1 MARINTNVPS
11 IVAQANLRRS
21 NAELDLRLQR
31 LSTGLRINRGKDDPA
46 GMIIS
51 ERITTDLKGI
61 EQGIKNGE
69 RAASVIA
76 TTEAALT
83 EVADLLNTIKALM
96 VEAANTGANSPEE
109 RDANQLQI
117 DSAIQSIT
125 RISNTAT
132 FGGLK
137 LLNGNLD
144 YVTSGIASSAI
155 TKARIFSASFI
166 NNQAVEVEVDTV
178 ASAQTAGLFLNGDA
192 PGANPPYGNGAIQST
207 TTIRIEGSRGVQELT
222 FTSGTSYADIV
233 TAVNSRT
240 ELTGV
245 TAELLTGGATSGLVF
260 RSEKYGSNE
269 FVSVTRVG
277 APADSSDNGWAL
289 YKIAGNAAWPDDS
302 NGFNWASRI
311 SSGNLVS
318 ADRDTGQDVQALIN
332 GTLATGRGLT
342 VSINSTSLAL
352 ELDLHEDLA
361 TDPSAT
367 ATTFHITEGGSLFQ
381 LGPDINALQ
390 QVSIGVGS
398 VAAEKLGGTLDNG
411 SMFFLSS
418 LMKGQPNSIE
428 ENVRN
433 GDFTTASD
441 IIDRAIDE
449 ISTLRGRLGAFERNV
464 LETNSRSLQAAFE
477 NLTASQ
483 SRIRDAD
490 FALETSQ
497 LTRAQILQ
505 ASGTTVLGLAN
516 QQSQSVLQLLG

>member
-1 MARINTNVPS
+1 MARINTNVSS
-11 IVAQANLRRS
+11 IVAQANLQRS
-21 NAELDLRLQR
+21 ANELNLRLQR

-46 GMIIS
+46 GLIIS
-51 ERITTDLKGI
+51 ERITTDLAGV
-61 EQGIKNGE
+61 EQGIKNGD

-76 TTEAALT
+76 TTEAALA
-83 EVADLLNTIKALM
+83 EVSDLLNTIKALM
-96 VEAANTGANSPEE
+96 VEAANTGANSAAE

-125 RISNTAT
+125 RISNTAS

-144 YVTSGIASSAI
+144 YVTSGISSSAI
-155 TKARIFSASFI
+155 TKAQIFSASFI
-166 NNQAVEVEVDTV
+166 NNQAVEVEVDVV
-178 ASAQTAGLFLNGDA
+178 ASAQTAGLFLNGA
-192 PGANPPYGNGAIQST
+192 WGSNAPYGNGAIQST

-233 TAVNSRT
+233 TAVNNLT
-240 ELTGV
+240 ALTGV
-245 TAELLTGGATSGLVF
+245 RAELLTNGAGSGMVF

-269 FVSVTRVG
+269 FVSVERVG
-277 APADSSDNGWAL
+277 GPADEDDDGWQL
-289 YKIAGNAAWPDDS
+289 YKIASNAAWPDDS
-302 NGFNWASRI
+302 SGFNWSSRI
-311 SSGNLVS
+311 ASGNLV
-318 ADRDTGQDVQALIN
+318 AATRDTGQDVRALIN
-332 GTLATGRGLT
+332 GTLATGRGLN
-342 VSINSTSLAL
+342 VSVNGTSLSL

-361 TDPSAT
+361 TLPNASST
-367 ATTFHITEGGSLFQ
+367 IFHITEGGSLFQ
-381 LGPDINALQ
+381 LGPDISALQ

-398 VAAEKLGGTLDNG
+398 VAAEKLGATLTNGTVH
-411 SMFFLSS
+411 FLSS

-428 ENVRN
+428 ESIRR

-441 IIDRAIDE
+441 ILDNAIE
-449 ISTLRGRLGAFERNV
+449 EVAKLRGRLGAFERNV

-490 FALETSQ
+490 FAFETSK

-505 ASGTTVLGLAN
+505 QSGTAILGIAN

>member
-1 MARINTNVPS
+1 MARINTNVSS

-21 NAELDLRLQR
+21 SNELDLRLQR

-51 ERITTDLKGI
+51 ERITTDLAGI
-61 EQGIKNGE
+61 EQGIKNGD

-96 VEAANTGANSPEE
+96 VEAANTGANSPAE

-125 RISNTAT
+125 RISNTAS

-144 YVTSGIASSAI
+144 YVTSGIAASAI
-155 TKARIFSASFI
+155 TKAQIFSASFI
-166 NNQAVEVEVDTV
+166 DNQAVEVEVDTV
-178 ASAQTAGLFLNGDA
+178 ASAQTAGLFLNGLW
-192 PGANPPYGNGAIQST
+192 GAGAPYGNGALQST
-207 TTIRIEGSRGVQELT
+207 TTIRVEGSRGVQELT
-222 FTSGTSYADIV
+222 FTSGATYSDIV
-233 TAVNSRT
+233 AAVNSRT
-240 ELTGV
+240 ALTGV
-245 TAELLTGGATSGLVF
+245 TAELLTNGAASGLVF

-269 FVSVTRVG
+269 FVSVDRVG
-277 APADSSDNGWAL
+277 GPSDEDDDGWQL
-289 YKIAGNAAWPDDS
+289 YKIADNAQWIDDS
-302 NGFNWASRI
+302 GGFNWASRI
-311 SSGNLVS
+311 TAGDLVE
-318 ADRDTGQDVQALIN
+318 ATRDTGQDVRALVN

-342 VSINSTSLAL
+342 VSVNGTSLSL

-361 TDPSAT
+361 TQPNAT
-367 ATTFHITEGGSLFQ
+367 PTVFNITEGGSLFQ
-381 LGPDINALQ
+381 LGPQISALQ

-398 VAAEKLGGTLDNG
+398 VAAEKLGGTLAGG
-411 SMFFLSS
+411 SVFFLSS
-418 LMKGQPNSIE
+418 LMKGQANSIE
-428 ENVRN
+428 ENIRN
-433 GDFTTASD
+433 GDFTSASD
-441 IIDRAIDE
+441 ILDNAIE
-449 ISTLRGRLGAFERNV
+449 EVSKLRGRLGAFERNV

-483 SRIRDAD
+483 SQIRDAD
-490 FALETSQ
+490 FALETSR

-505 ASGTTVLGLAN
+505 QSGMTILGLAN

>member
-1 MARINTNVPS
+1 MARINTNVSS

-21 NAELDLRLQR
+21 SNELDLRLQR

-51 ERITTDLKGI
+51 ERITTDLAGI
-61 EQGIKNGE
+61 EQGIKNGD

-76 TTEAALT
+76 TSEAALT

-96 VEAANTGANSPEE
+96 VEAANTGANSPAE

-125 RISNTAT
+125 RISNTAS

-144 YVTSGIASSAI
+144 YVTSGIATSAI
-155 TKARIFSASFI
+155 TKAKVFSASFI
-166 NNQAVEVEVDTV
+166 DNQAVEVEVDVV
-178 ASAQTAGLFLNGDA
+178 ASAQTAGLFLNGLA
-192 PGANPPYGNGAIQST
+192 PGSNPPYGNGALQST
-207 TTIRIEGSRGVQELT
+207 TTIRVEGSRGVQELT
-222 FTSGTSYADIV
+222 FTSGATYSDIV
-233 TAVNSRT
+233 AAVNSRT
-240 ELTGV
+240 ALTGV
-245 TAELLTGGATSGLVF
+245 TAELLTNGAGSGLVF
-260 RSEKYGSNE
+260 RSEKFGSNE
-269 FVSVTRVG
+269 FVSVDRVG
-277 APADSSDNGWAL
+277 GPSDEDDDGWQL
-289 YKIAGNAAWPDDS
+289 YKIANNAQWIDDS
-302 NGFNWASRI
+302 TDFNWAARI
-311 SSGNLVS
+311 TAGDLVQ
-318 ADRDTGQDVQALIN
+318 ATRDTGQDVRALVN
-332 GTLATGRGLT
+332 GTLATGRGVT
-342 VSINSTSLAL
+342 VSVNGTSLSL

-361 TDPSAT
+361 TQPNAT
-367 ATTFHITEGGSLFQ
+367 PTVFNITEGGSLFQ
-381 LGPDINALQ
+381 LGPQISALQ

-398 VAAEKLGGTLDNG
+398 VAAEKLGGTLADG
-411 SMFFLSS
+411 SVHFLSS

-428 ENVRN
+428 ESIRN
-433 GDFTTASD
+433 GDFTAASD
-441 IIDRAIDE
+441 ILDNAIGE
-449 ISTLRGRLGAFERNV
+449 VSKLRGRLGAFERNV

-483 SRIRDAD
+483 SQIRDAD

-505 ASGTTVLGLAN
+505 QSGMTILGLAN